1 MIANVL
7 LAKTFSA
14 QISGNYSSP
23 TIISQGK
30 RKERYSIDLGLR
42 KTFMDRKLNLSLM
55 VRDLLNSRKMR
66 STTWGEDF
74 YQQTESYFHGRM
86 AGLTIS
92 YNFGNIANISKKKS
106 TENNNVEEF
115 PMDNF
120 EGL

>member
-1 MIANVL
+1 
-7 LAKTFSA
+7 
-14 QISGNYSSP
+14 
-23 TIISQGK
+23 
-30 RKERYSIDLGLR
+30 
-42 KTFMDRKLNLSLM
+42 MDRKLNLSLM

-92 YNFGNIANISKKKS
+92 YNFGDMKPTSQKKKS